1 LPKSVARGVSAA
13 QQARKGAGAGGD
25 CPPADFVFDWVS
37 RQHPKKYFKRMAL
50 FATIQPL
57 FVLSGFAVGFLVG
70 MTGVGGGSLMT
81 PLLILLF
88 HVHPVTAVGTDLIY
102 ASVTKTGGSMVHGL
116 NRTIDWRIVRRLASG
131 SLPASVLTMAAL
143 WWLKFDPA
151 AYSALVTKCLGVAL
165 LATAAALLLRR
176 RLLASYSRRVGV
188 LSERQTRT
196 CTIVTGIV
204 LGVLV
209 TISSVGA
216 GALGVTALLLLYP
229 ELPIVRI
236 AGSDIAHAVPLTLV
250 AGTGHL
256 VAGGVDTAML
266 VSLLCGSLPG
276 IMLASLFAPRL
287 PDLALRIVLAV
298 TLTIVALR
306 LLSA

>member
-1 LPKSVARGVSAA
+1 
-13 QQARKGAGAGGD
+13 
-25 CPPADFVFDWVS
+25 
-37 RQHPKKYFKRMAL
+37 MAL

-57 FVLSGFAVGFLVG
+57 FVVSGFAVGFLVG

-102 ASVTKTGGSMVHGL
+102 ASVTKTGGSLVHGF
-116 NRTIDWRIVRRLASG
+116 NRTIDWRIVRRLATG
-131 SLPASVLTMAAL
+131 SLPASILTMTLLWAL
-143 WWLKFDPA
+143 KIDQG
-151 AYSALVTKCLGVAL
+151 AYSALVTKILGLAL
-165 LATAAALLLRR
+165 IATAAALLFRK
-176 RLLASYSRRVGV
+176 RLLATYSQRIGV
-188 LSERQTRT
+188 LTEDQTRSY
-196 CTIVTGIV
+196 TILTGVI

-229 ELPIVRI
+229 ELPVVRI
-236 AGSDIAHAVPLTLV
+236 AGSDIAHAVPLTLI
-250 AGTGHL
+250 AGMGHL
-256 VAGGVDTAML
+256 ISGGVDTTVL
-266 VSLLCGSLPG
+266 ISLLCGSLPG

-287 PDLALRIVLAV
+287 PDFALRIVLAV
-298 TLTIVALR
+298 TLVVVAIR

>member
-1 LPKSVARGVSAA
+1 
-13 QQARKGAGAGGD
+13 
-25 CPPADFVFDWVS
+25 
-37 RQHPKKYFKRMAL
+37 MAL
-50 FATIQPL
+50 FATIHPL

-102 ASVTKTGGSMVHGL
+102 ASVTKTGGGLVHGF
-116 NRTIDWRIVRRLASG
+116 NKTIDWRIVRRLASG
-131 SLPASVLTMAAL
+131 SLPASLLTLSTL
-143 WWLKFDPA
+143 WLLHVDQA
-151 AYSALVTKCLGVAL
+151 VYSALVTKVLGVAL
-165 LATAAALLLRR
+165 ILTAAALLFRR
-176 RLLASYSRRVGV
+176 RLLATYSRRIGV
-188 LSERQTRT
+188 LNDRQTRT
-196 CTIVTGIV
+196 FTIITGVV
-204 LGVLV
+204 LGVMV

-229 ELPIVRI
+229 ELPVVKI

-250 AGTGHL
+250 AGMGHL
-256 VAGGVDTAML
+256 ATGGIDTGVL

-287 PDLALRIVLAV
+287 PDRALRIILAV
-298 TLTIVALR
+298 TLTVVAIR

>member
-1 LPKSVARGVSAA
+1 
-13 QQARKGAGAGGD
+13 
-25 CPPADFVFDWVS
+25 
-37 RQHPKKYFKRMAL
+37 MAL
-50 FATIQPL
+50 FETIKPL
-57 FVLSGFAVGFLVG
+57 YVLSGFAVGFLVG

-88 HVHPVTAVGTDLIY
+88 KIHPVTAVGTDLIY
-102 ASVTKTGGSMVHGL
+102 ASVTKTGGSLVHGL

-131 SLPASVLTMAAL
+131 SLPASLLTLLVLWLLKVDAAS
-143 WWLKFDPA
+143 
-151 AYSALVTKCLGVAL
+151 YSALVTKVLGVAL
-165 LATAAALLLRR
+165 LLTAAALLFRR
-176 RLLASYSRRVGV
+176 RLLATYSRRVGI
-188 LSERQTRT
+188 LTEAQTRT
-196 CTIVTGIV
+196 YTIIVGLV

-229 ELPIVRI
+229 ELPVVKI

-250 AGTGHL
+250 AGLGHL
-256 VAGGVDTAML
+256 ASGGIDMTVL

-276 IMLASLFAPRL
+276 IALSSQFAPRL
-287 PDLALRIVLAV
+287 PDRALRIILAITLVLVAV
-298 TLTIVALR
+298 R

>member
-1 LPKSVARGVSAA
+1 
-13 QQARKGAGAGGD
+13 
-25 CPPADFVFDWVS
+25 
-37 RQHPKKYFKRMAL
+37 MAL

-57 FVLSGFAVGFLVG
+57 FVVSGFAVGFLVG

-102 ASVTKTGGSMVHGL
+102 ASVTKTGGSLVHGF
-116 NRTIDWRIVRRLASG
+116 NRTIDWRIVRRLATG
-131 SLPASVLTMAAL
+131 SLPASILTMTLLWAL
-143 WWLKFDPA
+143 KIDQG
-151 AYSALVTKCLGVAL
+151 AYSALVTKILGLAL
-165 LATAAALLLRR
+165 IATAAALLFRK
-176 RLLASYSRRVGV
+176 RLLATYSQRIGV
-188 LSERQTRT
+188 LSEDQTRSY
-196 CTIVTGIV
+196 TILTGVI

-229 ELPIVRI
+229 ELPVVRI
-236 AGSDIAHAVPLTLV
+236 AGSDIAHAVPLTLI
-250 AGTGHL
+250 AGMGHL
-256 VAGGVDTAML
+256 ISGGVDTTVL
-266 VSLLCGSLPG
+266 ISLLCGSLPG

-287 PDLALRIVLAV
+287 PDFALRIVLAV
-298 TLTIVALR
+298 TLVVVAVR